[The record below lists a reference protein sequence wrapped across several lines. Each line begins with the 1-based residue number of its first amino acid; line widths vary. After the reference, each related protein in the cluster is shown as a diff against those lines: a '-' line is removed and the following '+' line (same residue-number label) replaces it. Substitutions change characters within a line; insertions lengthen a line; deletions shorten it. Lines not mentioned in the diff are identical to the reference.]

1 MLRAG
6 IKPNDL
12 NEVKKL
18 GKPSDIIKLVFD
30 LVGLLKMEKMVKT
43 ETAEIT
49 MGAAAASYLHWHESS
64 PREVAT
70 RDPRAGIGKEKRTFG
85 FIKDSFKNMQGGMLA
100 DSSFLKNIF
109 YFSKYEK
116 DMINDETIEFM
127 RARGVDVGGRF
138 FVDFGA
144 VRTPRCPA
152 QATLF
157 RHRGV
162 QHARGEER
170 VEGRGGPLRLDQGHV
185 FVPGRLEDR
194 QAEARST

>member
-1 MLRAG
+1 M
-6 IKPNDL
+6 
-12 NEVKKL
+12 KKL

-49 MGAAAASYLHWHESS
+49 M
-64 PREVAT
+64 
-70 RDPRAGIGKEKRTFG
+70 GIGKEKRTFG

-127 RARGVDVGGRF
+127 RDSASYDVF
-138 FVDFGA
+138 
-144 VRTPRCPA
+144 TPSTRLVSIREDA
-152 QATLF
+152 GWFLF
-157 RHRGV
+157 
-162 QHARGEER
+162 
-170 VEGRGGPLRLDQGHV
+170 
-185 FVPGRLEDR
+185 
-194 QAEARST
+194 

>member
-49 MGAAAASYLHWHESS
+49 M
-64 PREVAT
+64 
-70 RDPRAGIGKEKRTFG
+70 GIGKEKRTFG

-127 RARGVDVGGRF
+127 QPYLDIEEYNTLVAKNASKAAEGLC
-138 FVDFGA
+138 A
-144 VRTPRCPA
+144 WTKAMCSY
-152 QATLF
+152 QAASKI
-157 RHRGV
+157 V
-162 QHARGEER
+162 K
-170 VEGRGGPLRLDQGHV
+170 PK
-185 FVPGRLEDR
+185 LEALKL
-194 QAEARST
+194 AEAKLAEAQKELDKAEAKLQGVMDVLNKLQKQFEDQMAVKAEIEV

>member
-1 MLRAG
+1 MPRAG

-49 MGAAAASYLHWHESS
+49 M
-64 PREVAT
+64 
-70 RDPRAGIGKEKRTFG
+70 GIGKEKRTFG

-127 RARGVDVGGRF
+127 RFFGVLTCRGAFHTTRI
-138 FVDFGA
+138 
-144 VRTPRCPA
+144 
-152 QATLF
+152 
-157 RHRGV
+157 
-162 QHARGEER
+162 
-170 VEGRGGPLRLDQGHV
+170 
-185 FVPGRLEDR
+185 
-194 QAEARST
+194 

>member
-1 MLRAG
+1 MHGDGLETATRRAG

-43 ETAEIT
+43 ETAEVT
-49 MGAAAASYLHWHESS
+49 M
-64 PREVAT
+64 
-70 RDPRAGIGKEKRTFG
+70 GIGKEKRTFG
-85 FIKDSFKNMQGGMLA
+85 FIRDSFKNMQGGMLA

-127 RARGVDVGGRF
+127 RVFRVLTRVHRETA
-138 FVDFGA
+138 
-144 VRTPRCPA
+144 TPRAGNPI
-152 QATLF
+152 
-157 RHRGV
+157 
-162 QHARGEER
+162 
-170 VEGRGGPLRLDQGHV
+170 
-185 FVPGRLEDR
+185 
-194 QAEARST
+194 

>member
-1 MLRAG
+1 MRLVSIRRGHGSSLGRFRTPRRRRRDHTRCNAG

-49 MGAAAASYLHWHESS
+49 M
-64 PREVAT
+64 
-70 RDPRAGIGKEKRTFG
+70 GIGKEKRTFG

-127 RARGVDVGGRF
+127 RVFRVVTRCWGSFLGRVRGRSDRV
-138 FVDFGA
+138 GA
-144 VRTPRCPA
+144 VA
-152 QATLF
+152 AL
-157 RHRGV
+157 
-162 QHARGEER
+162 
-170 VEGRGGPLRLDQGHV
+170 
-185 FVPGRLEDR
+185 
-194 QAEARST
+194 S

>member
-1 MLRAG
+1 MLGKLQKSSMAAKKEADIVNEIKKGCEEEAHKIALEKADAEKDLAKAMPFVEEAERAANS

-49 MGAAAASYLHWHESS
+49 M
-64 PREVAT
+64 
-70 RDPRAGIGKEKRTFG
+70 GIGKEKRTFG

-127 RARGVDVGGRF
+127 RDSASYDVFTPSTRLVSIRRGRGWF
-138 FVDFGA
+138 
-144 VRTPRCPA
+144 
-152 QATLF
+152 LF
-157 RHRGV
+157 R
-162 QHARGEER
+162 
-170 VEGRGGPLRLDQGHV
+170 
-185 FVPGRLEDR
+185 F
-194 QAEARST
+194 